1 MSGSP
6 KFMGIIYLGI
16 GFMFTYLAIFNV
28 STVGWNTWTF
38 VYIAI
43 AAIDIF
49 VGIRFLL
56 AHRGNNKKD

>member
-1 MSGSP
+1 MTASP
-6 KFMGIIYLGI
+6 KFMGMIYLGI

-28 STVGWNTWTF
+28 STVGWQIWTF

-49 VGIRFLL
+49 VGIRFLTT
-56 AHRGNNKKD
+56 HRANKKD